1 MPWDVYLYRW
11 PAPDAAAQAAAPPT
25 PTPVGAGTILVRS
38 LSGPDS
44 ERHALV
50 FGDNDQSRAVPTPL

>member
-1 MPWDVYLYRW
+1 MPWDVYRW

-25 PTPVGAGTILVRS
+25 PTPVDAGTILVRS

-44 ERHALV
+44 ERHGLV

>member
-1 MPWDVYLYRW
+1 MPL
-11 PAPDAAAQAAAPPT
+11 PKPPR
-25 PTPVGAGTILVRS
+25 PGRRLQWGAGTILVRS

-44 ERHALV
+44 ERHGLV